1 MCEGFDPLD
10 SALLALQAAAD
21 GGCAE
26 QGLRRLR
33 QQRLAGLLRACQA
46 RSPLYRRWLQGVDP
60 SRARLQDLPV
70 ARRSVLMEHFDE
82 WVADPRLR
90 LRELR
95 DFVADPLRIAEPYA
109 GRYLVWHSS
118 GTSGEPGMFVQD
130 AHAMAVYDALEC
142 VRGPWA
148 RLAPELAA
156 SCNLQRKLVLVGAT
170 EEHFASTVAAARLR
184 RLNPWLATQL
194 RSLSLLQPPAELR
207 RAIERLQPVVLA
219 TFPSVALQLAEE
231 RAAGR
236 LDVALREV
244 WVGGETLS
252 PATRRFIE
260 RSFGCPVRN
269 SYGASEFLSIAS
281 PCVHGAM
288 HLNAD
293 WVILEPL
300 DEHGRAADAG
310 SEGSS
315 VLLTNL
321 ANHVQPLLRYQMS
334 DRISLSPQRCAC
346 GSALPVITVQGR
358 DDDVLHLPAR
368 GGGVLAVSP
377 LAITTIVEERAG
389 LLDYQVVQTAADR
402 LVLGCRGRDTSTRRR
417 LARAVRQLQSWLD
430 SLGVADV
437 RVRGDAE
444 LAIELAAGGKVPRV
458 LALRAAR
465 RVGATAAG
473 A

>member
-1 MCEGFDPLD
+1 MVTVCQVFDPLD
-10 SALLALQAAAD
+10 SALLALQAAAA

-26 QGLRRLR
+26 PGLRNLR

-70 ARRSVLMEHFDE
+70 GQRHVLMEHFDE

-130 AHAMAVYDALEC
+130 AHAMAVYDALEW

-148 RLAPELAA
+148 RLAPEL
-156 SCNLQRKLVLVGAT
+156 CNLQRKLLLVGAT
-170 EEHFASTVAAARLR
+170 EEHFASTVATARLR
-184 RLNPWLATQL
+184 RINPWLATQL
-194 RSLSLLQPPAELR
+194 RSLSLLLPPAELR
-207 RAIERLQPVVLA
+207 RAIERLQPTVLA

-231 RAAGR
+231 RSAGR

-252 PATRRFIE
+252 PATRRFVE

-281 PCVHGAM
+281 PCAHGAM

-300 DEHGRAADAG
+300 DEHGRAAVAG
-310 SEGSS
+310 SEGRS

-334 DRISLSPQRCAC
+334 DRVSISPQRCAC
-346 GSALPVITVQGR
+346 GSALPVITVHGR
-358 DDDVLHLPAR
+358 DDEVLHLPAP
-368 GGGVLAVSP
+368 GGGALAVSP

-402 LVLGCRGRDTSTRRR
+402 LVVGCRGRDTSTLRR

-444 LAIELAAGGKVPRV
+444 RAIELAAGGKVPRV

-465 RVGATAAG
+465 RVGASAAG
-473 A
+473 T